1 MDGTVLG
8 VAPRL
13 MPGREIVFRLERQPA
28 VEANRAM
35 WVRLLGD
42 PIGRGRDRSAPIS
55 LELTE
60 RPLPYGTVDSAKS
73 DEALEAKI
81 TLSAYHIGLMWVG
94 GLAALAAAIA
104 VIFACAST
112 TAMRDSAV
120 PQMLV
125 LDRPFSLGR
134 FQMAVWFTLILM
146 SFLFIFVVTLD
157 LNSISA
163 ESFVLLGI
171 SGTTALAAVAV
182 DQNKDSP
189 LARIQQSLTD
199 MGLKTRHDIELLD
212 NAKKKK
218 QRKWR
223 FPSEDCRSGRNHSRR
238 SGFRSR
244 GHRESNRRSD
254 ARRV

>member
-1 MDGTVLG
+1 MIRVHDVARQIGRRIRSFQQRCSITSLAPALQVFSRGANVLTLCLVFLLAPSPVFAAEEVPKPVEISKFAILTSVAKTPPVLGLNGDLRIRVNGDVPIVPTTLQLRMDGTVLG

-55 LELTE
+55 LELNE

-104 VIFACAST
+104 VIFCLRIHDGHARQRRAANAS
-112 TAMRDSAV
+112 
-120 PQMLV
+120 P
-125 LDRPFSLGR
+125 G
-134 FQMAVWFTLILM
+134 
-146 SFLFIFVVTLD
+146 
-157 LNSISA
+157 
-163 ESFVLLGI
+163 
-171 SGTTALAAVAV
+171 
-182 DQNKDSP
+182 
-189 LARIQQSLTD
+189 
-199 MGLKTRHDIELLD
+199 
-212 NAKKKK
+212 
-218 QRKWR
+218 
-223 FPSEDCRSGRNHSRR
+223 
-238 SGFRSR
+238 
-244 GHRESNRRSD
+244 
-254 ARRV
+254 